1 MPHGFSLINEN
12 NMDGHTCIHFLN
24 SRTHGTDRVD
34 EAHQAAVAEA
44 YRKRNELYK
53 KVGKETRKISTG
65 IYISVQTIPSSL
77 RGYLNVEF
85 SLKRWIPEPKDY
97 RKVFI
102 PNDKISFLGIN
113 EYQYQKIIGYQR

>member
-53 KVGKETRKISTG
+53 I
-65 IYISVQTIPSSL
+65 
-77 RGYLNVEF
+77 LN
-85 SLKRWIPEPKDY
+85 
-97 RKVFI
+97 
-102 PNDKISFLGIN
+102 
-113 EYQYQKIIGYQR
+113 